1 MRPEAGCR
9 LESGWAQTLLESHRP
24 PGAESCEAW
33 YGVTIFYALLAALC
47 NALNVIAQHLGSI
60 TTAEKSKGWRSVVA
74 LLRSPMW
81 LAGWGALA
89 GGFVFQALALHVG
102 QLSVVQP
109 LLVTELVFA
118 LALRRLW
125 LRQPIRGLTWSAA
138 ALTCVALSLFL
149 AMSEPQGGTQ
159 YPDSHAWATGAWGA
173 VGAAAILAL
182 LGLRGTVAR
191 RTALMASGAAVMWAL
206 VAVLVKTMTD
216 TLTEFGVG
224 GMFAHWPVY
233 ALAGAGL
240 GAEVLHQTTL
250 RVGPLSVSQPLLV
263 IVNPIVSIALSVW
276 IFQEYFTSDATRLAV
291 GAVAF
296 AAMCGSVA
304 VLTRTAPSTMSS
316 HSAAQTSPASP
327 ATEPGS

>member
-1 MRPEAGCR
+1 M
-9 LESGWAQTLLESHRP
+9 
-24 PGAESCEAW
+24 
-33 YGVTIFYALLAALC
+33 TIFYALIAALC

-60 TTAEKSKGWRSVVA
+60 TSAEKSKGWRFVLV
-74 LLRSPMW
+74 LLRNPMW

-89 GGFVFQALALHVG
+89 GGFVFQALALHHG

-125 LRQPIRGLTWSAA
+125 LRQSIRGVTWSAA
-138 ALTCVALSLFL
+138 ALTCLSLSVFL

-159 YPDSHAWATGAWGA
+159 YPDSSAWATGAWGSVGVAA
-173 VGAAAILAL
+173 VLAL
-182 LGLRGTVAR
+182 LGMRGSVVR
-191 RTALMASGAAVMWAL
+191 RTALLASAAAVMWAL

-240 GAEVLHQTTL
+240 GAEVFHQATL
-250 RVGPLSVSQPLLV
+250 KVGPLSVSQPLLV

-276 IFQEYFTSDATRLAV
+276 IFQEYFVADAARLAV
-291 GAVAF
+291 GSVAF

-304 VLTRTAPSTMSS
+304 LLTRTAPSTMSS
-316 HSAAQTSPASP
+316 QSAPAASPAS
-327 ATEPGS
+327 ATTEP

>member
-1 MRPEAGCR
+1 M
-9 LESGWAQTLLESHRP
+9 
-24 PGAESCEAW
+24 
-33 YGVTIFYALLAALC
+33 TIFYALLAALC

-60 TTAEKSKGWRSVVA
+60 ASAEKSKGWRFAVV
-74 LLRSPMW
+74 LLKNPMW

-89 GGFVFQALALHVG
+89 GGFVFQALALHAG

-125 LRQPIRGLTWSAA
+125 LRQPIRGVTWSAG
-138 ALTCVALSLFL
+138 ALTCASLSLFL

-173 VGAAAILAL
+173 VGAAAILGL
-182 LGLRGTVAR
+182 LGLRGPVIR
-191 RTALMASGAAVMWAL
+191 RTALMASAAAVMWAL

-276 IFQEYFTSDATRLAV
+276 IFQEYFTADATRLAI

-296 AAMCGSVA
+296 AAMCGSV
-304 VLTRTAPSTMSS
+304 VMLTRTAPSTMSS
-316 HSAAQTSPASP
+316 HSAAETSPVGDIETNPS
-327 ATEPGS
+327 

>member
-1 MRPEAGCR
+1 M
-9 LESGWAQTLLESHRP
+9 
-24 PGAESCEAW
+24 
-33 YGVTIFYALLAALC
+33 TILFALLAGLC

-60 TTAEKSKGWRSVVA
+60 TSAEKSKGWRFLVV
-74 LLRSPMW
+74 LLRNPMW

-89 GGFVFQALALHVG
+89 GGFVFQALALHHG

-125 LRQPIRGLTWSAA
+125 LRQSIRGVTWSAA
-138 ALTCVALSLFL
+138 ALTCLSLGVFL

-159 YPDSHAWATGAWGA
+159 YPDSSAWATGAWGSVGLAA
-173 VGAAAILAL
+173 VLAL
-182 LGLRGTVAR
+182 LGLRGSVVR
-191 RTALMASGAAVMWAL
+191 RTALMASAAAVMWAL

-224 GMFAHWPVY
+224 GMFGHWPVY

-240 GAEVLHQTTL
+240 GAEVFHQTTL
-250 RVGPLSVSQPLLV
+250 KVGPLSVSQPLLV

-276 IFQEYFTSDATRLAV
+276 IFQEYFIADAARLAV
-291 GAVAF
+291 GSVAF
-296 AAMCGSVA
+296 AAMCGSV
-304 VLTRTAPSTMSS
+304 VLLTRTAPSTMSS
-316 HSAAQTSPASP
+316 QSATRPSPAS
-327 ATEPGS
+327 ATTEP

>member
-1 MRPEAGCR
+1 VF
-9 LESGWAQTLLESHRP
+9 
-24 PGAESCEAW
+24 
-33 YGVTIFYALLAALC
+33 GVTIFYALLAALC

-60 TTAEKSKGWRSVVA
+60 TSAEKAKGWRFVVA
-74 LLRSPMW
+74 LLRNPMW

-89 GGFVFQALALHVG
+89 GGFVFQALALHIG

-118 LALRRLW
+118 LALRRVW
-125 LRQPIRGLTWSAA
+125 LHQPIRGVTWWAA
-138 ALTCVALSLFL
+138 ALTCVSLSLFL
-149 AMSEPQGGTQ
+149 AMSEPQGGTH
-159 YPDSHAWATGAWGA
+159 YPDSSAWVTGAWGS
-173 VGAAAILAL
+173 VGAAVVLAL
-182 LGLRGTVAR
+182 LSMRGPVAR
-191 RTALMASGAAVMWAL
+191 RTALLASAAAVMWAL

-240 GAEVLHQTTL
+240 GAEVLHQATL

-276 IFQEYFTSDATRLAV
+276 IFQEYFTPDAARLAV
-291 GAVAF
+291 GSAAF
-296 AAMCGSVA
+296 IAMCGLAV
-304 VLTRTAPSTMSS
+304 VLTRTAPPTMSS
-316 HSAAQTSPASP
+316 HGAERSAQPS
-327 ATEPGS
+327 GH

>member
-1 MRPEAGCR
+1 VF
-9 LESGWAQTLLESHRP
+9 
-24 PGAESCEAW
+24 
-33 YGVTIFYALLAALC
+33 GVTIFYALLAALC

-60 TTAEKSKGWRSVVA
+60 TSAEKSKGWRFVVT
-74 LLRSPMW
+74 LLRNPMW

-118 LALRRLW
+118 LALRRVW
-125 LRQPIRGLTWSAA
+125 LRQPIRGATWWAA
-138 ALTCVALSLFL
+138 ALTCVSLSVFL

-159 YPDSHAWATGAWGA
+159 YPDSSAWATGAWGS
-173 VGAAAILAL
+173 VGAAAVLAL
-182 LGLRGTVAR
+182 LSMRGTVVR
-191 RTALMASGAAVMWAL
+191 RTALLASAAAVMWAL

-240 GAEVLHQTTL
+240 GAEVFHQTTL

-276 IFQEYFTSDATRLAV
+276 IFQEYFTPDATRLAV
-291 GAVAF
+291 GFAAF
-296 AAMCGSVA
+296 SAMCGSAV
-304 VLTRTAPSTMSS
+304 VLTRTAPPTMSS
-316 HSAAQTSPASP
+316 HGTPQTSPASS
-327 ATEPGS
+327 ATEPGR

>member
-1 MRPEAGCR
+1 VFGM
-9 LESGWAQTLLESHRP
+9 
-24 PGAESCEAW
+24 
-33 YGVTIFYALLAALC
+33 TIFFALLAALC

-60 TTAEKSKGWRSVVA
+60 TSAEKSKGWRFLVA
-74 LLRSPMW
+74 LLKNPMW

-89 GGFVFQALALHVG
+89 GGFVFQALALHDG

-125 LRQPIRGLTWSAA
+125 LRQSIRGVTWSAA
-138 ALTCVALSLFL
+138 ALTCASLSVFL

-159 YPDSHAWATGAWGA
+159 YPESSDWATGAWGA
-173 VGAAAILAL
+173 VGLAAVLAL
-182 LGLRGTVAR
+182 LGMRGSVVR
-191 RTALMASGAAVMWAL
+191 RTALLASAAAVMWAL

-240 GAEVLHQTTL
+240 GAEVFHQTTL
-250 RVGPLSVSQPLLV
+250 KVGPLSVSQPLLV

-276 IFQEYFTSDATRLAV
+276 IFQEYFVADAARLAV
-291 GAVAF
+291 GSAAF
-296 AAMCGSVA
+296 AAMCGSVFL
-304 VLTRTAPSTMSS
+304 LTRTAPSTMSS
-316 HSAAQTSPASP
+316 QGAAQTSPASA
-327 ATEPGS
+327 ATKL

>member
-1 MRPEAGCR
+1 M
-9 LESGWAQTLLESHRP
+9 T
-24 PGAESCEAW
+24 
-33 YGVTIFYALLAALC
+33 VFFALLAALC

-60 TTAEKSKGWRSVVA
+60 TSAEKSKGWRFLVA
-74 LLRSPMW
+74 LLKNPMW

-89 GGFVFQALALHVG
+89 GGFVFQAFALHAG

-125 LRQPIRGLTWSAA
+125 LRQPIRGVTWSAA
-138 ALTCVALSLFL
+138 ALTCVSLGVFL

-159 YPDSHAWATGAWGA
+159 YPESSAWATGAWGSVGVAA
-173 VGAAAILAL
+173 VLAL
-182 LGLRGTVAR
+182 LGMRGSVVR
-191 RTALMASGAAVMWAL
+191 RTALLASAAAVMWAL

-240 GAEVLHQTTL
+240 GAEVFHQTTL
-250 RVGPLSVSQPLLV
+250 KVGPLSVSQPLLV

-276 IFQEYFTSDATRLAV
+276 IFQEYFVPDAARLAV
-291 GAVAF
+291 GSVAF
-296 AAMCGSVA
+296 AAMCGA
-304 VLTRTAPSTMSS
+304 VFMLTRTAPSTMSS
-316 HSAAQTSPASP
+316 HSAPQTSPAS
-327 ATEPGS
+327 ATTEP

>member
-1 MRPEAGCR
+1 M
-9 LESGWAQTLLESHRP
+9 
-24 PGAESCEAW
+24 
-33 YGVTIFYALLAALC
+33 TIFYALLAALC

-60 TTAEKSKGWRSVVA
+60 TSAEKSKGWHFVVA
-74 LLRSPMW
+74 LLRNPMW

-89 GGFVFQALALHVG
+89 GGFVFQALALHAG

-118 LALRRLW
+118 LALRRVW
-125 LRQPIRGLTWSAA
+125 LHQPIRVVTWWAA
-138 ALTCVALSLFL
+138 TLTCVSLSLFL

-159 YPDSHAWATGAWGA
+159 YPDSSAWATGAWGS

-182 LGLRGTVAR
+182 LGMRGTVVR
-191 RTALMASGAAVMWAL
+191 RTVLMASAAAVMWAL

-276 IFQEYFTSDATRLAV
+276 IFQEYFTPDTPRLAV
-291 GAVAF
+291 GSAAF
-296 AAMCGSVA
+296 AAMCGSAV
-304 VLTRTAPSTMSS
+304 VLTRTAPPTMSS
-316 HSAAQTSPASP
+316 HSAPQTSPASAAP
-327 ATEPGS
+327 QPER

>member
-1 MRPEAGCR
+1 M
-9 LESGWAQTLLESHRP
+9 
-24 PGAESCEAW
+24 
-33 YGVTIFYALLAALC
+33 TIFFALLAGLC

-60 TTAEKSKGWRSVVA
+60 TSAEKSKGWRFLVV
-74 LLRSPMW
+74 LLRNPMW

-89 GGFVFQALALHVG
+89 GGFVFQALALHHG

-125 LRQPIRGLTWSAA
+125 LRQSIRGVTWSAA
-138 ALTCVALSLFL
+138 ALTCLSLGVFL

-159 YPDSHAWATGAWGA
+159 YPDSSAWATGAWGSVGLAA
-173 VGAAAILAL
+173 VLAL
-182 LGLRGTVAR
+182 LGLRGSVVR
-191 RTALMASGAAVMWAL
+191 RTALMASAAAVMWAL

-224 GMFAHWPVY
+224 GMFGHWPVY

-240 GAEVLHQTTL
+240 GAEVFHQTTL
-250 RVGPLSVSQPLLV
+250 KVGPLSVSQPLLV

-276 IFQEYFTSDATRLAV
+276 IFQEYFIADAARLAV
-291 GAVAF
+291 GSVAF
-296 AAMCGSVA
+296 AAMCGSV
-304 VLTRTAPSTMSS
+304 VLLTRTAPSTMSS
-316 HSAAQTSPASP
+316 QSATRPSPAS
-327 ATEPGS
+327 ATTEP